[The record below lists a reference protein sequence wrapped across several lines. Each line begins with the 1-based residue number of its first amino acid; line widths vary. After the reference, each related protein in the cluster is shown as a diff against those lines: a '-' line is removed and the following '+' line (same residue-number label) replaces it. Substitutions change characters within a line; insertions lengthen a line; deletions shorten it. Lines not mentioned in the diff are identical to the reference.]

1 MDKLPPY
8 TLGYA
13 PDGTRCAYLGSAVD
27 ARDFIFQDVVYMFT
41 YEWRN
46 LLDVYIGI
54 VTKLDSVGVV
64 FNDVK
69 DSYTLQPPSEFGSS
83 VFVEWRRL
91 LKIKER
97 DLFCEP
103 KSPWQNCGGRS
114 MNPSDFVPDA

>member
-13 PDGTRCAYLGSAVD
+13 PDGTRCAYLGNAVD

-46 LLDVYIGI
+46 FLDVYIGI

-69 DSYTLQPPSEFGSS
+69 DSYTLQPPSEFGS
-83 VFVEWRRL
+83 
-91 LKIKER
+91 
-97 DLFCEP
+97 
-103 KSPWQNCGGRS
+103 
-114 MNPSDFVPDA
+114 